1 MQRLK
6 LDSQI
11 DSRHFES
18 VVDGGYVFEI
28 SLEFEVTALGTV
40 APTPVPAISSNFKK
54 NLLHPLLLV
63 QHTLR

>member
-11 DSRHFES
+11 DSKHFEP
-18 VVDGGYVFEI
+18 VVGGGYLSEI
-28 SLEFEVTALGTV
+28 SLEFEVTAFGTV
-40 APTPVPAISSNFKK
+40 APMPVPAISSNSQE
-54 NLLHPLLLV
+54 LV